1 MLKLI
6 LRKMIKNKWL
16 ILSLI
21 VGCMLAV
28 SVIASIPMYS
38 DGILQRML
46 IKDFELSQEEYNAFP
61 AYNKFDG
68 IFSNISNPNDKV
80 LLYNYY
86 NDYIEQRM
94 ATSVPMDIMVSYS
107 RLGTQN
113 RIFLDARE
121 WPALL
126 EEIREDKFFKTTDT
140 GKANVLAVDNLV
152 DMVEIV
158 QGTMYTPGKFQVT
171 TDEFSGEVYEA
182 VISSEAM
189 KRSRYSLGGIYTLTV
204 NTDDEEYI
212 LNYQIVGVVD
222 VKEEDTSF
230 FTMDYY
236 GVYFDFDTY
245 FNEILNERTMSIGTA
260 EWYYAYDYYQFRM
273 SDAQGVLDDLEDNLR
288 WIDSNYG
295 RLKQTLSF
303 EGTLNDYLA
312 RATKLS
318 GLLLLLV
325 IPVILMIGFYVTMIA
340 QLIMEQEKNE
350 IAMLESRGA
359 SRRQIFN
366 IYLGESVAIG
376 IISYFLG
383 LFGALLMTRLIGA
396 SNGFMEFVNRS
407 AMATVIGWKSIV
419 YGLITALLFI
429 LMMLFPAYKASKFTI
444 VQFKQGKAIFDKKPF
459 WQRLY
464 LDVVLLVVAS
474 YALFNYTQF
483 KDFISFTEGGKV
495 DYLVFFAVTFFI
507 LGVSLVFMRIY
518 PLIVDAVFRLGR
530 RIWTPSMYA
539 AFTYV
544 ARGGNM
550 RQFIMIFLILALG
563 VGIFNANSARTIN
576 ENTTD
581 LIRYM
586 QGTEIT
592 LTAGEFGV
600 SESGDL
606 QDVSDAA
613 QKNTTFEIIKQYDGL
628 DEATRV
634 ATLTASKVGAHIKV
648 TRYQS
653 DVKLM
658 AITPEEFGK
667 VIWYRDDLYPY
678 HINHYLNFLARFPEG
693 LILSTKLA
701 ENLAASPGDII
712 YIDIDNQRLEGPLL
726 TTIDYWPTYNRYESL
741 NELGEG
747 TEQELCIIH
756 YDNLRASLGDFPSE
770 IWISKKEG
778 VLDSK
783 LNDYLVDNEVALL
796 DAKYTDYEIS
806 EAKKDPMLHGMN
818 GILTLDFLVTMIIC
832 GAGFIIFWFLSIR
845 QRVLQFGIFRAMGL
859 KKRELISIIMWEQIL
874 ISAVAII
881 VGILIG
887 GITSQLFVPL
897 FQIVDTSAER
907 VIPFVMAYNR
917 QDYFRIYALV
927 AGMLAIGIGAL
938 SRFTTSIKMDQA
950 VKLGE
955 D

>member
-1 MLKLI
+1 
-6 LRKMIKNKWL
+6 
-16 ILSLI
+16 
-21 VGCMLAV
+21 
-28 SVIASIPMYS
+28 
-38 DGILQRML
+38 
-46 IKDFELSQEEYNAFP
+46 
-61 AYNKFDG
+61 
-68 IFSNISNPNDKV
+68 
-80 LLYNYY
+80 
-86 NDYIEQRM
+86 
-94 ATSVPMDIMVSYS
+94 
-107 RLGTQN
+107 
-113 RIFLDARE
+113 
-121 WPALL
+121 
-126 EEIREDKFFKTTDT
+126 
-140 GKANVLAVDNLV
+140 
-152 DMVEIV
+152 
-158 QGTMYTPGKFQVT
+158 
-171 TDEFSGEVYEA
+171 
-182 VISSEAM
+182 
-189 KRSRYSLGGIYTLTV
+189 
-204 NTDDEEYI
+204 
-212 LNYQIVGVVD
+212 
-222 VKEEDTSF
+222 
-230 FTMDYY
+230 
-236 GVYFDFDTY
+236 
-245 FNEILNERTMSIGTA
+245 
-260 EWYYAYDYYQFRM
+260 
-273 SDAQGVLDDLEDNLR
+273 
-288 WIDSNYG
+288 
-295 RLKQTLSF
+295 
-303 EGTLNDYLA
+303 
-312 RATKLS
+312 
-318 GLLLLLV
+318 
-325 IPVILMIGFYVTMIA
+325 
-340 QLIMEQEKNE
+340 
-350 IAMLESRGA
+350 
-359 SRRQIFN
+359 
-366 IYLGESVAIG
+366 
-376 IISYFLG
+376 
-383 LFGALLMTRLIGA
+383 
-396 SNGFMEFVNRS
+396 
-407 AMATVIGWKSIV
+407 
-419 YGLITALLFI
+419 
-429 LMMLFPAYKASKFTI
+429 
-444 VQFKQGKAIFDKKPF
+444 
-459 WQRLY
+459 
-464 LDVVLLVVAS
+464 VLLVVAS

>member
-1 MLKLI
+1 MIKLI

-16 ILSLI
+16 VLSLI

-46 IKDFELSQEEYNAFP
+46 VKDFELAQKEFDQYP

-68 IFSNISNPNDKV
+68 IFSNISNPDDKV

-86 NDYIEQRM
+86 SEYIEQDM
-94 ATSVPMDIMVSYS
+94 AAKIPMDILVSYS

-121 WPALL
+121 WPTLL
-126 EEIREDKFFKTTDT
+126 EEIREDKLFKSTDT
-140 GKANVLAVDNLV
+140 GKANVYAVNNLPEL
-152 DMVEIV
+152 VEIQ
-158 QGTMYTPGKFQVT
+158 QGEMYTSGKYQT
-171 TDEFSGEVYEA
+171 EIDGFSGEVYEA
-182 VISSEAM
+182 VITSEAM

-204 NTDDEEYI
+204 NTDDEEYV
-212 LNYQIVGVVD
+212 LNYKVVGVVD
-222 VKEEDTSF
+222 VKEENTSF

-236 GVYFDFDTY
+236 GIYFDYDTY

-273 SDAQGVLDDLEDNLR
+273 SDAEEVLTGLEDNLR
-288 WIDSNYG
+288 WIDDNYG

-303 EGTLNDYLA
+303 ESTLADYLA

-359 SRRQIFN
+359 SRRQIFS
-366 IYLGESVAIG
+366 IYFGESITIG
-376 IISYFLG
+376 IISYVIG
-383 LFGALLMTRLIGA
+383 LFGALFMTRLIGA

-407 AMATVIGWKSIV
+407 AMDTAIGWKSIL
-419 YGLITALLFI
+419 YGFITSLLFI
-429 LMMLFPAYKASKFTI
+429 IMMLFPAYKASKFTI
-444 VQFKQGKAIFDKKPF
+444 VQFKQGKAIFDRKPF
-459 WQRLY
+459 WQKLY
-464 LDVVLLVVAS
+464 LDVVLLAVAS
-474 YALFNYTQF
+474 YALFNYNQF
-483 KDFISFTEGGKV
+483 KDFISFTEGGRV

-518 PLIVDAVFRLGR
+518 PLIVDLVFRLGR

-581 LIRYM
+581 LIRYE
-586 QGTEIT
+586 QGAQIVI
-592 LTAGEFGV
+592 TAGEFGV
-600 SESGDL
+600 TETGEL
-606 QDVSDAA
+606 QDVADAA
-613 QKNTTFEIIKQYDGL
+613 QKNNTFELIKQYDGL
-628 DEATRV
+628 EEATRV
-634 ATLTASKVGAHIKV
+634 ALMTSDRVSSQIATL
-648 TRYQS
+648 RYQS
-653 DVKLM
+653 DVRVM
-658 AITPEEFGK
+658 ALTPEEFGE
-667 VIWYRDDLYPY
+667 VVWYREDLYQY

-693 LILSTKLA
+693 VILSKKLA
-701 ENLAASPGDII
+701 ENLTVEPGDMVN
-712 YIDIDNQRLEGPLL
+712 IDIESKRITAPVL
-726 TTIDYWPTYNRYESL
+726 TTIEYWPTYNKFSTLDED
-741 NELGEG
+741 G
-747 TEQELCIIH
+747 TGDEQQLCIIH
-756 YDNLRASLGDFPSE
+756 YDNLRATLGDFPSE
-770 IWISKKEG
+770 IWVSKKPG
-778 VLDSK
+778 ILDSE
-783 LNDYLVDNEVALL
+783 LNNYLANNEVSIL
-796 DAKYTDYEIS
+796 DARYTDFEIS

-859 KKRELISIIMWEQIL
+859 KKRELVAIIIWEQIL

-887 GITSQLFVPL
+887 GITSELFVPL
-897 FQIVDTSAER
+897 FQIVDTAAER
-907 VIPFVMAYNR
+907 VIPFVMSYNR
-917 QDYFRIYALV
+917 QDYYRIYMLVGFMLVVGIAAL
-927 AGMLAIGIGAL
+927 A
-938 SRFTTSIKMDQA
+938 RFTTRIKMDQA

>member
-1 MLKLI
+1 MIKLI

-16 ILSLI
+16 VLSLI

-46 IKDFELSQEEYNAFP
+46 VKDFELAQKEFDQYP

-68 IFSNISNPNDKV
+68 IFSNISNPDDKV

-86 NDYIEQRM
+86 SEYIEQDM
-94 ATSVPMDIMVSYS
+94 AAKIPMDILVSYS

-121 WPALL
+121 WPTLL
-126 EEIREDKFFKTTDT
+126 EEIREDKLFKSTDT
-140 GKANVLAVDNLV
+140 GKANVYAVNNLPEL
-152 DMVEIV
+152 VEIQ
-158 QGTMYTPGKFQVT
+158 QGEIYTPGKYQT
-171 TDEFSGEVYEA
+171 EIDGFSGEVYEA
-182 VISSEAM
+182 VITSEAM

-204 NTDDEEYI
+204 NTDDEEYV
-212 LNYQIVGVVD
+212 LNYKVVGVVD
-222 VKEEDTSF
+222 VKEENTSF

-236 GVYFDFDTY
+236 GIYFDYDTY

-273 SDAQGVLDDLEDNLR
+273 SDAEEVLTGLEDNLR
-288 WIDSNYG
+288 WIDDNYG

-303 EGTLNDYLA
+303 ESTLADYLA

-359 SRRQIFN
+359 SRRQIFS
-366 IYLGESVAIG
+366 IYFGESITIG
-376 IISYFLG
+376 IISYVIG
-383 LFGALLMTRLIGA
+383 LFGALFMTRLIGA

-407 AMATVIGWKSIV
+407 AMDTAIGWKSIL
-419 YGLITALLFI
+419 YGFITSLLFI
-429 LMMLFPAYKASKFTI
+429 IMMLFPAYKASKFTI
-444 VQFKQGKAIFDKKPF
+444 VQFKQGKAIFDRKPF
-459 WQRLY
+459 WQKLY
-464 LDVVLLVVAS
+464 LDVVLLAVAS
-474 YALFNYTQF
+474 YALFNYNQF
-483 KDFISFTEGGKV
+483 KDFISFTEGGRV

-518 PLIVDAVFRLGR
+518 PLIVDLVFRLGR

-581 LIRYM
+581 LIRYE
-586 QGTEIT
+586 QGAQIVI
-592 LTAGEFGV
+592 TAGEFGV
-600 SESGDL
+600 TETGEL
-606 QDVSDAA
+606 QDVADAA
-613 QKNTTFEIIKQYDGL
+613 QKNNTFELIKQYDGL
-628 DEATRV
+628 EEATRV
-634 ATLTASKVGAHIKV
+634 ALMTSDRVSSQIATL
-648 TRYQS
+648 RYQS
-653 DVKLM
+653 DVRVM
-658 AITPEEFGK
+658 ALTPEEFGE
-667 VIWYRDDLYPY
+667 VVWYREDLYQY

-693 LILSTKLA
+693 VILSKKLA
-701 ENLAASPGDII
+701 ENLTVEPGDMVN
-712 YIDIDNQRLEGPLL
+712 IDIESKRITAPVL
-726 TTIDYWPTYNRYESL
+726 TTIEYWPTYNKFSTLDED
-741 NELGEG
+741 G
-747 TEQELCIIH
+747 TGDEQQLCIIH
-756 YDNLRASLGDFPSE
+756 YDNLRATLGDFPSE
-770 IWISKKEG
+770 IWVSKKPG
-778 VLDSK
+778 ILDSE
-783 LNDYLVDNEVALL
+783 LNNYLANNDVSIL
-796 DAKYTDYEIS
+796 DARYTDFEIS

-859 KKRELISIIMWEQIL
+859 KKRELVAIIIWEQIL

-887 GITSQLFVPL
+887 GITSELFVPL
-897 FQIVDTSAER
+897 FQIVDTAAER
-907 VIPFVMAYNR
+907 VIPFVMSYNR
-917 QDYFRIYALV
+917 QDYYRIYMLVGFMLVVGIAAL
-927 AGMLAIGIGAL
+927 A
-938 SRFTTSIKMDQA
+938 RFTTRIKMDQA